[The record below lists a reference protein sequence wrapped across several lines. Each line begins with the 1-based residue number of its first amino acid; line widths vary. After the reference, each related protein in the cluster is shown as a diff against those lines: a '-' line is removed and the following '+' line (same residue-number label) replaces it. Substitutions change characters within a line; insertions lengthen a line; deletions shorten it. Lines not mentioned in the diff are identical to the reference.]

1 MHYGLHLFVDAV
13 VIRLVNIRF
22 DEFWFHL
29 RVLSSIDF
37 VMGDISGTLYFNAPG
52 FRSDS
57 VDIAPAIGE
66 LKTKRKPLIEK
77 EVS

>member
-1 MHYGLHLFVDAV
+1 M
-13 VIRLVNIRF
+13 RNPRF
-22 DEFWFHL
+22 DL
-29 RVLSSIDF
+29 IGLQSIDSI
-37 VMGDISGTLYFNAPG
+37 MGDISGTLYFNAPG

-77 EVS
+77 EVSYD